1 MGLEDFQN
9 FRKNPKTVFT
19 SHPYGVSWSQTKI
32 INKPIHW
39 SKEGYAYAVS
49 VETKGWGIGIGSS
62 FNYKNGVIQGGGFGV
77 IQGGGFGYSSVKENW
92 K

>member
-49 VETKGWGIGIGSS
+49 VETKG
-62 FNYKNGVIQGGGFGV
+62 
-77 IQGGGFGYSSVKENW
+77 
-92 K
+92 